1 MLSQF
6 GDAMS
11 ERPKGIDFYVPERK
25 PPRPT
30 TTMTLTRKSRNGIE
44 VLLGLRADTM
54 PAFPGFWAFPGG
66 GLSRVDSQSV
76 DELEQLQ
83 GEHAKAI
90 AAMSRE
96 MVEELGYAWNGNKMV
111 AVDDDSRNAVIKDKT
126 NWLPLVREGKIPC
139 SMDGIKVISRRI
151 TPPFAPVSFDNVFLH
166 LHAGDK
172 EDLVEINLEEQTEF
186 VDAMWDTPENIFN
199 KWKNHEIKVAPPV
212 VSLLHTFIKMISKYG
227 NDIDSISEELSFT
240 KPGKRA
246 IWFAYGVEVIPVQT
260 ATLPPATHTNCYL
273 VGEPNSDFIIV
284 DPAIKLREDMEK
296 LANAVDRHG
305 GELQAILFTHGHSDH
320 LADWDL
326 LREAFDVPIW
336 SSSETKESIES
347 SKKVSVSMVVEDGD
361 DIELGQVTWKAL
373 KTPGHDAGH
382 ICLLSDAGLIAGDM
396 VAGIGTILIPSDTG
410 NMEVY
415 IEQLERL
422 KNMNPNLVFPSHGP
436 IIPLPQKKFNFYI
449 KHRKARNEKIINAIR
464 NGAEKIDVISK
475 IAYEDS
481 PNAHPGLALDQT
493 RSHLLSLERQGIVS
507 QDSNSWALTG

>member
-1 MLSQF
+1 M
-6 GDAMS
+6 
-11 ERPKGIDFYVPERK
+11 
-25 PPRPT
+25 
-30 TTMTLTRKSRNGIE
+30 
-44 VLLGLRADTM
+44 
-54 PAFPGFWAFPGG
+54 
-66 GLSRVDSQSV
+66 
-76 DELEQLQ
+76 
-83 GEHAKAI
+83 
-90 AAMSRE
+90 
-96 MVEELGYAWNGNKMV
+96 
-111 AVDDDSRNAVIKDKT
+111 
-126 NWLPLVREGKIPC
+126 
-139 SMDGIKVISRRI
+139 
-151 TPPFAPVSFDNVFLH
+151 
-166 LHAGDK
+166 
-172 EDLVEINLEEQTEF
+172 
-186 VDAMWDTPENIFN
+186 
-199 KWKNHEIKVAPPV
+199 
-212 VSLLHTFIKMISKYG
+212 
-227 NDIDSISEELSFT
+227 
-240 KPGKRA
+240 
-246 IWFAYGVEVIPVQT
+246 IPVQT

-347 SKKVSVSMVVEDGD
+347 SKKVSVSRVIEDGD
-361 DIELGQVTWKAL
+361 EIELGKIKWKAL
-373 KTPGHDAGH
+373 KTPGHDPGH

-422 KNMNPNLVFPSHGP
+422 KNLNPNLVFPSHGP

-449 KHRKARNEKIINAIR
+449 KHRKARNEKIINAIST
-464 NGAEKIDVISK
+464 GAEKIDEISK

-507 QDSNSWALTG
+507 QDSNSWALLG